1 MPSGRAALCTIP
13 KWYGYVWLTLAQ
25 QLGCLDFDRWEMIL
39 SFIFIRYPKIV
50 TASGILYIYIYNR
63 FIRACSTHFCL
74 CSSGILPPAMFFR
87 TPETVPAAC
96 FDPCLSPLKRNG
108 DGHGGDSPA
117 QLESLGN
124 YVMVVV
130 DNGCYYFN
138 IAMENDNF

>member
-25 QLGCLDFDRWEMIL
+25 QLGCLDFDRLEMIL
-39 SFIFIRYPKIV
+39 SFFVYQVPQDSNCIRY
-50 TASGILYIYIYNR
+50 TIYNR
-63 FIRACSTHFCL
+63 LIRACSTHFCL

-108 DGHGGDSPA
+108 NGHGGDSPA
-117 QLESLGN
+117 QLESLGY

-130 DNGCYYFN
+130 DNGCYYHLV
-138 IAMENDNF
+138 I